1 MKNLLEQLVAYRTQK
16 GWDKSDN
23 PHNLAKSTF
32 VEAGEL
38 LECFLE
44 EQIDLDHVEAELADV
59 LMYALSL
66 ATELKLDVSNIITKK
81 WQDVDSRYPD
91 VID

>member
-1 MKNLLEQLVAYRTQK
+1 MQELLDLLQAYRVKK
-16 GWDKSDN
+16 GWHLSDT

-38 LECFLE
+38 LECFIQESL
-44 EQIDLDHVEAELADV
+44 DLDHVEAELADV

-66 ATELKLDVSNIITKK
+66 AMDLNLDVKAMIEKK
-81 WQDVDSRYPD
+81 WLDVDQRYPD
-91 VID
+91 AN